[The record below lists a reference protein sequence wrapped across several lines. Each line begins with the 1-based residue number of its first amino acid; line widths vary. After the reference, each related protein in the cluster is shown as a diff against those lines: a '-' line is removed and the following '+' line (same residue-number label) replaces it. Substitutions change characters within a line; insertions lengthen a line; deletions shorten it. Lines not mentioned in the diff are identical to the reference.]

1 VKRTQKTKRIPKT
14 RYPRGAEVFY
24 VSELRKLLR
33 GWIAWLKSQLT
44 AQGVRMDATDDP
56 KFWDSFFGEAKAE
69 WNRRVS
75 TFTVKIG
82 MTARQISEIS
92 GQNWSEQQAVYLGV
106 SPFRSEPW
114 LEREID
120 GFITENVNL
129 VKDIGDQAANRLQT
143 IVTDGTKKGLS
154 NKALAKQ
161 ITEQLGYSDSRAKL
175 IANDQVG
182 KFNSNLT
189 EIRHKK
195 AGVTEY
201 IWSTTKDN
209 RVRKAHAAREGKT
222 FSYDNPP
229 SDGNPGQAVRCR
241 CTSTPVFTDDMFG
254 I

>member
-1 VKRTQKTKRIPKT
+1 VQ
-14 RYPRGAEVFY
+14 
-24 VSELRKLLR
+24 
-33 GWIAWLKSQLT
+33 
-44 AQGVRMDATDDP
+44 
-56 KFWDSFFGEAKAE
+56 
-69 WNRRVS
+69 
-75 TFTVKIG
+75 
-82 MTARQISEIS
+82 
-92 GQNWSEQQAVYLGV
+92 
-106 SPFRSEPW
+106 PFRSEPW
-114 LEREID
+114 LEREIE
-120 GFITENVNL
+120 GFIAENVNL

-143 IVTDGTKKGLS
+143 IVTDGTKRGLS

-189 EIRHKK
+189 ETRHKK

-222 FSYDNPP
+222 FSYADPP
-229 SDGNPGQAVRCR
+229 SDGNPGEPIRCR
-241 CTSTPVFTDDMFG
+241 CTASPVFTDDMFG